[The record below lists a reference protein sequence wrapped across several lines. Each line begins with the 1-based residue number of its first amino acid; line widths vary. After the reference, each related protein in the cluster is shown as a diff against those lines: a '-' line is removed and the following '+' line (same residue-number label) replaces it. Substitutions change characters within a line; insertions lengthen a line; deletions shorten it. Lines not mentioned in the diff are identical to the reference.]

1 MQRSIHWE
9 INHKMA
15 TTIISTSAAGVS
27 YLVGV

>member
-27 YLVGV
+27 